1 MLDVKKEKNLIFKK
15 KMFLIGIIAA
25 IVALDQWS
33 KWKIKTSYDLYHSE
47 PIVQDFFHFTYVTN
61 DGMAFGL
68 SFPGG
73 KQVLLFVTLALTGV
87 IIWMLWKE
95 KNSHNLIRYGLSF
108 ILAGAIGNMIDRV
121 LYGKVVDFL
130 DIMVGDFHW
139 YIFNVADSAVTTGM
153 ILFILHTIL
162 IGEKKPITSE

>member
-1 MLDVKKEKNLIFKK
+1 
-15 KMFLIGIIAA
+15 MFLIGIIAA

-162 IGEKKPITSE
+162 IGEKKPINSE